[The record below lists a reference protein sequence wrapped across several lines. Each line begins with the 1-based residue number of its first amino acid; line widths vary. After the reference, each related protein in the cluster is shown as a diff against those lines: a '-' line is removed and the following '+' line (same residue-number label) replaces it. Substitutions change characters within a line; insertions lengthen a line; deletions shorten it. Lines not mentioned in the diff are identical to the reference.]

1 MKTRTRRFKV
11 VSFLVLLT
19 MIVSLFGPMGTMK
32 KVMATGYTHF
42 IYTGK
47 MCMNEEQ
54 MYVVE
59 GQWYKGSIAEE
70 NMVDNIQA
78 SIQEAAD
85 SEVSLSIQFKPQD
98 AFLSLG
104 KDPIN
109 VKYIDFMAELE
120 NDCEIPSNI
129 KTKSLIINSTSN
141 PDNDYFVTYNG
152 NLEELDYCKG
162 KAKII
167 GDVSSLKLS
176 TFKFGPELES
186 ANKLEITGDVTSAEW
201 NKRTSIIPEDEYI
214 VGYGATEMNE
224 SIARCDS
231 SKCIREFFE
240 GDFSIKGSLETLNVN
255 ELFYD
260 PEIDR
265 DFMLLKK
272 VISRGEK

>member
-1 MKTRTRRFKV
+1 MKIMGGYMKTRTRRFKV

-129 KTKSLIINSTSN
+129 KTKSLILRFYVST
-141 PDNDYFVTYNG
+141 
-152 NLEELDYCKG
+152 L
-162 KAKII
+162 
-167 GDVSSLKLS
+167 
-176 TFKFGPELES
+176 
-186 ANKLEITGDVTSAEW
+186 
-201 NKRTSIIPEDEYI
+201 
-214 VGYGATEMNE
+214 
-224 SIARCDS
+224 
-231 SKCIREFFE
+231 
-240 GDFSIKGSLETLNVN
+240 
-255 ELFYD
+255 
-260 PEIDR
+260 
-265 DFMLLKK
+265 
-272 VISRGEK
+272 